1 MAFLKGE
8 SFINFMMIMV
18 CAPVVMSWC
27 ALAFMLILQA
37 FGNDEVVANIEAYK
51 SVLLIVGSPALV
63 IIYKTLEL
71 WTAQQN
77 SQIEQVRKGT
87 IQYGEDQPQ
96 DPKKNVILTPLQ
108 IIKNSI
114 NAKFP
119 TYDDI
124 TYMLG
129 LLFILLIVPTLFSGS
144 LTILE
149 CSASACKTDCL
160 IHQPA

>member
-1 MAFLKGE
+1 
-8 SFINFMMIMV
+8 MV

-37 FGNDEVVANIEAYK
+37 FGNDEVVSNIEAYK

-87 IQYGEDQPQ
+87 IQYGEDQPS
-96 DPKKNVILTPLQ
+96 KK
-108 IIKNSI
+108 K
-114 NAKFP
+114 
-119 TYDDI
+119 
-124 TYMLG
+124 
-129 LLFILLIVPTLFSGS
+129 
-144 LTILE
+144 
-149 CSASACKTDCL
+149 
-160 IHQPA
+160 

>member
-8 SFINFMMIMV
+8 SFINFMMVMV

-77 SQIEQVRKGT
+77 SHIEQVRKGLAPPKDDDPVHE
-87 IQYGEDQPQ
+87 EDS
-96 DPKKNVILTPLQ
+96 KKN
-108 IIKNSI
+108 
-114 NAKFP
+114 
-119 TYDDI
+119 
-124 TYMLG
+124 
-129 LLFILLIVPTLFSGS
+129 
-144 LTILE
+144 
-149 CSASACKTDCL
+149 
-160 IHQPA
+160 

>member
-37 FGNDEVVANIEAYK
+37 FGNNEVVANIEAYK

-77 SQIEQVRKGT
+77 SHIEMVRKGT
-87 IQYGEDQPQ
+87 FSPDDDEDHVHEEPK
-96 DPKKNVILTPLQ
+96 PKK
-108 IIKNSI
+108 KS
-114 NAKFP
+114 K
-119 TYDDI
+119 
-124 TYMLG
+124 
-129 LLFILLIVPTLFSGS
+129 
-144 LTILE
+144 
-149 CSASACKTDCL
+149 K
-160 IHQPA
+160 